1 MGRGYEGRGNKHERR
16 GREGGKDGWNGVRGG
31 GFRQEVRKK
40 RKKGKGRMDRK
51 EEGWWRE
58 REG

>member
-1 MGRGYEGRGNKHERR
+1 
-16 GREGGKDGWNGVRGG
+16 VRGG
-31 GFRQEVRKK
+31 GFREEVRKK